1 MSRFWYNFRV
11 KKILAVSGGIDSMVL
26 LDIFLRREPENIVVA
41 HFNHGTRPSA
51 DVDEEFVRQKCK
63 DSGIPFESSKL
74 LLGEGV
80 SEEEAREKRY
90 AFLYHVANKYQ
101 GEICTA
107 HHIDDLLE
115 SVAINLIRGTYW
127 RGLSPFGNK
136 NIIRPLISRG
146 MDKTDILRYA
156 GRNHLCFRQDPTNHE
171 EMYLRNR
178 VREKLRGF
186 EVEKKR
192 KLWVLSERQRFLR
205 AEIEESVKKL
215 ANDLIIEYSD
225 DEIKFR
231 KDFFTELENNVAE
244 EILRVLYLKRNISLT
259 RPQIMDF
266 LNAIRKYQ
274 PGKKFNLPK
283 NKMAVVGKDFIRI

>member
-1 MSRFWYNFRV
+1 MSRFWYNLRV
-11 KKILAVSGGIDSMVL
+11 KKILAISGGVDSMVL
-26 LDIFLRREPENIVVA
+26 LDIFLKLEPENIVVA
-41 HFNHGTRPSA
+41 HFNHGARPSA
-51 DVDEEFVRQKCK
+51 DIDEEFVRQKCEEF
-63 DSGIPFESSKL
+63 GIPFETSKL

-127 RGLSPFGNK
+127 RGLSPFGNRS
-136 NIIRPLISRG
+136 IVRPLISQG

-171 EMYLRNR
+171 ELYLRNR
-178 VREKLRGF
+178 VREKLRGL
-186 EVEKKR
+186 EVEKKKR
-192 KLWVLSERQRFLR
+192 LWELSERQRILR
-205 AEIEESVKKL
+205 AEIEENAKKL
-215 ANDLIIEYSD
+215 ADALIIGYSD

-244 EILRVLYLKRNISLT
+244 EILRALCLRRNISLT
-259 RPQIMDF
+259 RPQLADF

>member
-11 KKILAVSGGIDSMVL
+11 KKILAVSGGVDSMVL

-51 DVDEEFVRQKCK
+51 DIDEEFVRQKCK
-63 DSGIPFESSKL
+63 KFDVPFESSKL

-107 HHIDDLLE
+107 HHLDDLLE

-127 RGLSPFGNK
+127 RGLAPFGNK
-136 NIIRPLISRG
+136 NIVRPLISRG
-146 MDKTDILRYA
+146 MDKTDTLRYA

-171 EMYLRNR
+171 EIYLRNR
-178 VREKLRGF
+178 VREKLRWL
-186 EVEKKR
+186 EVEKKKR
-192 KLWVLSERQRFLR
+192 LWELSERQRILR

-215 ANDLIIEYSD
+215 ADALTIEYSD

-231 KDFFTELENNVAE
+231 KDFFTELENSVAE
-244 EILRVLYLKRNISLT
+244 EILRALCLKRNISLM
-259 RPQIMDF
+259 RPQLADF
-266 LNAIRKYQ
+266 LDAIRKYQ

>member
-1 MSRFWYNFRV
+1 MSRFWYNSRV
-11 KKILAVSGGIDSMVL
+11 KKILAVSGGVDSMVL
-26 LDIFLRREPENIVVA
+26 LDIFLKIEPKNLVVA

-51 DVDEEFVRQKCK
+51 DIDEEFVRQKCK
-63 DSGIPFESSKL
+63 EFDIPFESSKL
-74 LLGEGV
+74 LLGEGT

-90 AFLYHVANKYQ
+90 AFLYHVSNKYQ

-136 NIIRPLISRG
+136 NIVRPLVSRG

-171 EMYLRNR
+171 ELYLRNR
-178 VREKLRGF
+178 VREKLRGL
-186 EVEKKR
+186 EVEKKKR
-192 KLWVLSERQRFLR
+192 LWELSERQRILR
-205 AEIEESVKKL
+205 AEIEENAKKL
-215 ANDLIIEYSD
+215 ADALIIGYSD

-244 EILRVLYLKRNISLT
+244 EILRALCLRRNISLT
-259 RPQIMDF
+259 RPQLADF

>member
-11 KKILAVSGGIDSMVL
+11 KKILAVSGGVDSMVL
-26 LDIFLRREPENIVVA
+26 LDIFLKHEPENIVVA

-51 DVDEEFVRQKCK
+51 DIDEEFVRQKCK
-63 DSGIPFESSKL
+63 EFGVPFESSKL

-136 NIIRPLISRG
+136 NIIRPLLSRR

-178 VREKLRGF
+178 VREKLRGL
-186 EVEKKR
+186 EVEKKKR
-192 KLWVLSERQRFLR
+192 LWELSERQKILR
-205 AEIEESVKKL
+205 AEIEEIVKKL
-215 ANDLIIEYSD
+215 ADALIIEYSD

-231 KDFFTELENNVAE
+231 KDFFADVENSVAE
-244 EILRVLYLKRNISLT
+244 EILRALCLKRNISLT
-259 RPQIMDF
+259 RPQLMDF
-266 LNAIRKYQ
+266 LNATRKYQ

>member
-90 AFLYHVANKYQ
+90 AFLYHVANKYR

-171 EMYLRNR
+171 ELYLRNR
-178 VREKLRGF
+178 VREKLRGL
-186 EVEKKR
+186 EIEKKR
-192 KLWVLSERQRFLR
+192 KLWELTERQRILR
-205 AEIEESVKKL
+205 TEIEESTEKL
-215 ANDLIIEYSD
+215 ADVLTIEYSD
-225 DEIKFR
+225 DEIKFQ
-231 KDFFTELENNVAE
+231 KDFFAELENSVAE
-244 EILRVLYLKRNISLT
+244 EILRALCLRRNISLT
-259 RPQIMDF
+259 RPQLADF
-266 LNAIRKYQ
+266 LDAIRKYQ

>member
-1 MSRFWYNFRV
+1 
-11 KKILAVSGGIDSMVL
+11 MVL
-26 LDIFLRREPENIVVA
+26 LDIFLKLEPENIVVA

-51 DVDEEFVRQKCK
+51 DIDEEFVRQKCK
-63 DSGIPFESSKL
+63 EFGVPFESSKL

-136 NIIRPLISRG
+136 NIIRPLISRR

-178 VREKLRGF
+178 VREKLREL
-186 EVEKKR
+186 EVEKKKR
-192 KLWVLSERQRFLR
+192 LWELSERQKILR
-205 AEIEESVKKL
+205 AEIEEIVKKL
-215 ANDLIIEYSD
+215 ADALIIEYSD

-231 KDFFTELENNVAE
+231 KDFFADVENSVAE
-244 EILRVLYLKRNISLT
+244 EILRALCLKRNISLT
-259 RPQIMDF
+259 RPQLMDF
-266 LNAIRKYQ
+266 LNATRKYQ

>member
-11 KKILAVSGGIDSMVL
+11 KKILAVSGGVDSMVL

-51 DVDEEFVRQKCK
+51 DIDEEFVRQKCK
-63 DSGIPFESSKL
+63 KFDVPFESSKL

-107 HHIDDLLE
+107 HHLDDLLE
-115 SVAINLIRGTYW
+115 SVAINLVRGTYW
-127 RGLSPFGNK
+127 RGLAPFGNK
-136 NIIRPLISRG
+136 NIVRPLISRG

-156 GRNHLCFRQDPTNHE
+156 GRNYFCFRQDPTNHE

-178 VREKLRGF
+178 VREKLRGL
-186 EVEKKR
+186 EVEKKKR
-192 KLWVLSERQRFLR
+192 LWELAERQRILR
-205 AEIEESVKKL
+205 AEIEESAKKL
-215 ANDLIIEYSD
+215 ADALIIGYSD

-231 KDFFTELENNVAE
+231 KDFFAELKNNVAE
-244 EILRVLYLKRNISLT
+244 EILRVLCLKRNISLT
-259 RPQIMDF
+259 RPQLMDF
-266 LNAIRKYQ
+266 LDAIRKYQ

>member
-11 KKILAVSGGIDSMVL
+11 KKILAVSGGVDSMVL
-26 LDIFLRREPENIVVA
+26 LDIFLRREPENIVVT

-51 DVDEEFVRQKCK
+51 DIDEEFVRQKCEEF
-63 DSGIPFESSKL
+63 GIPFESSKL
-74 LLGEGV
+74 PLGEGV

-136 NIIRPLISRG
+136 NIIRPLISRR

-178 VREKLRGF
+178 VREKLRGL
-186 EVEKKR
+186 EVEKKKR
-192 KLWVLSERQRFLR
+192 LWELSERQKILR
-205 AEIEESVKKL
+205 AEIEEIVKKL
-215 ANDLIIEYSD
+215 ADALTIEYSD

-231 KDFFTELENNVAE
+231 KDFFADVENSVAE
-244 EILRVLYLKRNISLT
+244 EILRALCLKRNISLT
-259 RPQIMDF
+259 RPQLMDF
-266 LNAIRKYQ
+266 LNATRKYQ

>member
-11 KKILAVSGGIDSMVL
+11 KKILAVSGGVDSMVL
-26 LDIFLRREPENIVVA
+26 LDIFLKIEPENIVVA

-51 DVDEEFVRQKCK
+51 DIDEEFVRQKCK
-63 DSGIPFESSKL
+63 EFGIPFESSKL

-136 NIIRPLISRG
+136 NIVRPLISRG

-171 EMYLRNR
+171 EIYLRNR
-178 VREKLRGF
+178 VREKLRWL
-186 EVEKKR
+186 EVEKKKR
-192 KLWVLSERQRFLR
+192 LWELSERQRILR

-215 ANDLIIEYSD
+215 ADALTIEYSD

-244 EILRVLYLKRNISLT
+244 EILRALCLKRNISLM
-259 RPQIMDF
+259 RPQLADF
-266 LNAIRKYQ
+266 LDAIRKYQ

>member
-1 MSRFWYNFRV
+1 
-11 KKILAVSGGIDSMVL
+11 MVL
-26 LDIFLRREPENIVVA
+26 LDIFLKHEPENIVVA

-51 DVDEEFVRQKCK
+51 DIDEEFVRQKCK
-63 DSGIPFESSKL
+63 EFGVPFESSKL

-136 NIIRPLISRG
+136 NIIRPLISRR

-178 VREKLRGF
+178 VREKLRGL
-186 EVEKKR
+186 EVEKKKR
-192 KLWVLSERQRFLR
+192 LWELSERQKILR
-205 AEIEESVKKL
+205 AEIEEIVKKL
-215 ANDLIIEYSD
+215 ADALIIEYSD
-225 DEIKFR
+225 NEIKFR
-231 KDFFTELENNVAE
+231 KDFFADVENSVAE
-244 EILRVLYLKRNISLT
+244 EILRALCLRRNISLT
-259 RPQIMDF
+259 RPQLADF
-266 LNAIRKYQ
+266 LNATRKYQ

>member
-178 VREKLRGF
+178 VREKLRGL

>member
-1 MSRFWYNFRV
+1 MSRFWYNLRV

-90 AFLYHVANKYQ
+90 AFLYHVANKYR

-178 VREKLRGF
+178 VREKLRGL
-186 EVEKKR
+186 EVEKKKR
-192 KLWVLSERQRFLR
+192 LWELSERQRILR
-205 AEIEESVKKL
+205 AEIEESAKKL
-215 ANDLIIEYSD
+215 ADALIIGYSD

-244 EILRVLYLKRNISLT
+244 EILRALCLRRNISLT
-259 RPQIMDF
+259 RPQLADF

>member
-1 MSRFWYNFRV
+1 MSRIWYNFRV
-11 KKILAVSGGIDSMVL
+11 KKILAVSGGVDSMVL

-51 DVDEEFVRQKCK
+51 DIDEEFVRQKCEEF
-63 DSGIPFESSKL
+63 GIPFESSKL
-74 LLGEGV
+74 PLGEGV

-136 NIIRPLISRG
+136 NIVRPLISRR

-156 GRNHLCFRQDPTNHE
+156 GRNQLCFRQDPTNYE

-178 VREKLRGF
+178 VREKLRGL
-186 EVEKKR
+186 EVEKKKR
-192 KLWVLSERQRFLR
+192 LWELSERQRILR

-215 ANDLIIEYSD
+215 ADALTVEYSD

-244 EILRVLYLKRNISLT
+244 EILRALCLKRNISLT
-259 RPQIMDF
+259 RPQLMDF
-266 LNAIRKYQ
+266 LDAIRKYQ

>member
-90 AFLYHVANKYQ
+90 AFLYHVANKYR

-171 EMYLRNR
+171 ELYLRNR
-178 VREKLRGF
+178 VREKLRGL
-186 EVEKKR
+186 EIEKKR
-192 KLWVLSERQRFLR
+192 KLWELTERQRILR
-205 AEIEESVKKL
+205 TEIEESTEKL
-215 ANDLIIEYSD
+215 ADVLTIEYSD

-231 KDFFTELENNVAE
+231 KDFFAELENSVAE
-244 EILRVLYLKRNISLT
+244 EILRALCLRRNISLT
-259 RPQIMDF
+259 RPQLADF
-266 LNAIRKYQ
+266 LDAIRKYQ